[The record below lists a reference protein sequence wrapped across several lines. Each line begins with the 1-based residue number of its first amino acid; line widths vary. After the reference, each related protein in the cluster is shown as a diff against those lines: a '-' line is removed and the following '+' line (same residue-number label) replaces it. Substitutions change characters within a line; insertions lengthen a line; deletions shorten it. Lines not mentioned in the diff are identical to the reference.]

1 MTDALPIEVRKIA
14 YRQSAKDGLV
24 ITFSVH
30 PNDMPAAL
38 AAAPIGARFMAALVE
53 INDDETPKEQP
64 SPSRDSNSTAA
75 GVKQYS
81 LPQRVAMTCNEPAF
95 CKFVTTEI
103 AGFSERDTVMTPDE
117 AAVYVRAHCLVTSR
131 SEILPGTE
139 AAKRWDELS
148 GKYEGWKRGME

>member
-53 INDDETPKEQP
+53 IGDDEKPVEQATPAKRKE
-64 SPSRDSNSTAA
+64 
-75 GVKQYS
+75 YS
-81 LPQRVAMTCNEPAF
+81 LPQRVAMTCNEPG
-95 CKFVTTEI
+95 FVV
-103 AGFSERDTVMTPDE
+103 FVRDGLGVRGLRPVDADM
-117 AAVYVRAHCLVTSR
+117 AAQFVRSHCNVASR

-139 AAKRWDELS
+139 AARKWDELS
-148 GKYEGWKRGME
+148 GRYEGWKRGLE